1 MRILAASTLA
11 LTLLLGACSKQDV
24 ETPANTDKAPVAEV
38 QAPTPQPASAAAGV
52 DEPAVKEAIA
62 TKALDKVAK
71 PVVKA
76 AADEHAD
83 HGHPFVE
90 EPLVMAKYQLGKH
103 YDELPQKVKTITGD
117 KIEVTEL
124 FSYACVHCFH
134 FESIA
139 KQWAKSKPEG
149 VEFVQ
154 NPAVFNAVWEY
165 YARLFYTAKSLGVLD
180 QLHMEFFKAMHVQR
194 KRLREEDEVAAIFAK
209 AGIDKETYKSTF
221 DSFGVSSQVQLADSR
236 ARSFGTSGTP
246 ELIVNGRYRVTSSKA
261 GSHQEMFAV
270 TNFLIDK
277 IKREEGKK

>member
-1 MRILAASTLA
+1 MRILAASALA

-24 ETPANTDKAPVAEV
+24 EISANTAKAEAAELQAPAPQPTSAVMVDKPAAEKPAPVIKPAAKVVAEK
-38 QAPTPQPASAAAGV
+38 
-52 DEPAVKEAIA
+52 PAVSDHQ
-62 TKALDKVAK
+62 L
-71 PVVKA
+71 
-76 AADEHAD
+76 AD
-83 HGHPFVE
+83 
-90 EPLVMAKYQLGKH
+90 EPLVMARYQLGQH
-103 YDELPQKVKTITGD
+103 YEELPQQVKTITGD
-117 KIEVTEL
+117 NIEVTEL

-134 FESIA
+134 FESVA
-139 KQWAKSKPEG
+139 KQWGKTKPEG

-180 QLHMEFFKAMHVQR
+180 QLHMEIFKAMHVQR
-194 KRLREEDEVAAIFAK
+194 KRLRDEDEVAAVFAK
-209 AGIDKETYKSTF
+209 AGIDKATYKSTF
-221 DSFGVSSQVQLADSR
+221 DSFGVSSQVQLADAR

-246 ELIVNGRYRVTSSKA
+246 ELIVNGRYRVTSTKA